1 MDQNLCFAR
10 SYSVFGIGRDVCY
23 TSLQRA
29 ERVVNQVRRRTLTD
43 NGYIQETSINSSFV
57 RERVF
62 YYFNDRF
69 VSNRTRDI
77 IFLTRSSELF

>member
-10 SYSVFGIGRDVCY
+10 SYSVFGIGRDVCC

-29 ERVVNQVRRRTLTD
+29 ERVVYQVRRQTLTD

-62 YYFNDRF
+62 YYLNDRF

-77 IFLTRSSELF
+77 IFSTRSLECF